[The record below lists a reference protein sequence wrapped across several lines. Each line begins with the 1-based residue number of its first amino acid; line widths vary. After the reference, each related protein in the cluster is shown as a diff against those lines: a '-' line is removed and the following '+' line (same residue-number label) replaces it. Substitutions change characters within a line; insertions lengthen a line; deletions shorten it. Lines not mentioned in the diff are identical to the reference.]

1 MDEAGVNHADK
12 VVSQLTLRKVKEPTA
27 NGLRNVVRM
36 FLSWGP

>member
-1 MDEAGVNHADK
+1 MVDARLIHADK